1 MDGQYCETYVKRGV
15 LTKHKVIRALIWLV
29 ALAAFVAGWL
39 LIGPY
44 GFIPCIVIVLV
55 GVFIS
60 PSFNVDYE
68 YVYVDGQIDFDR
80 ITSGE
85 KRKTMLRLDLDGIE
99 MMAPLSS
106 HRLDSFKNAQGLV
119 KHDFSSQK
127 PDAVLY
133 GIAYTE
139 GDKRNLV
146 VFEPGEEM
154 LALATRKSP
163 RKVFKD

>member
-106 HRLDSFKNAQGLV
+106 HRLDSFKNASGLV